1 MRNTNTM
8 EMSEPARPAPVRAP
22 VALVWIVLGVAWG
35 AFLLPWA
42 GSGLL
47 IGWPLNLVA
56 FVLGIV
62 IMVRGR
68 TVAGLLALAASV
80 VVSPLV
86 YLLGL
91 LLLLLTTA
99 FSDIDIDIQES
110 GPVHEYHAPPPRAEP
125 PSLQM
130 TGRSPGAVY
139 PAATGARAPETE
151 YRA

>member
-1 MRNTNTM
+1 MSDISPL
-8 EMSEPARPAPVRAP
+8 EMSNAPRPAPV
-22 VALVWIVLGVAWG
+22 ALAWIVLGLAWG

-56 FVLGIV
+56 FCLAIV

-80 VVSPLV
+80 VISPLV

-91 LLLLLTTA
+91 LLLLITTA
-99 FSDIDIDIQES
+99 FSDVEIDIQES
-110 GPVHEYHAPPPRAEP
+110 GPIHEHHAPPPRVEKP

-130 TGRSPGAVY
+130 TALSPDQM
-139 PAATGARAPETE
+139 ATDASDADALMKAHG
-151 YRA
+151 

>member
-1 MRNTNTM
+1 
-8 EMSEPARPAPVRAP
+8 MSEIDTMSMSKASRPAPVT
-22 VALVWIVLGVAWG
+22 LVWIVLGVAWG
-35 AFLLPWA
+35 AFLLPQA

-56 FVLGIV
+56 FCLAIL

-68 TVAGLLALAASV
+68 TVAGIVAMVASV
-80 VVSPLV
+80 VVSPLI

-99 FSDIDIDIQES
+99 FHDVDIDIQES
-110 GPVHEYHAPPPRAEP
+110 GPVREYHAPPPRIEQS

-130 TGRSPGAVY
+130 TVRSPGGHY
-139 PAATGARAPETE
+139 PELSDISAAIDGHQT
-151 YRA
+151 